1 MSKKLI
7 QKTKTIEVPICKLD
21 EEKRLAFGWA
31 FTSKTREDYESDWV
45 PYIDLQD
52 DEIPEDVA
60 LDAAKGFAEG
70 PRVAKDMHQG
80 DQIGEVI
87 FVFPLTEENAEAMDV
102 QATKSG
108 VMVGMRVDDDEVWE
122 MFKSGERRAF
132 SIGGMASSERVE

>member
-1 MSKKLI
+1 MSKKLV
-7 QKTKTIEVPICKLD
+7 QKTKTMEVQVCKLN
-21 EEKRLAFGWA
+21 EELRVAYGWA

-45 PYIDLQD
+45 PYIDLQN

-60 LDAAKGFAEG
+60 ELAAKGFAESS
-70 PRVAKDMHQG
+70 RVAKEMHQG

-87 FVFPLTEENAEAMDV
+87 FVFPLTEENAEAMDI

-122 MFKSGERRAF
+122 KFTTGEYRAF